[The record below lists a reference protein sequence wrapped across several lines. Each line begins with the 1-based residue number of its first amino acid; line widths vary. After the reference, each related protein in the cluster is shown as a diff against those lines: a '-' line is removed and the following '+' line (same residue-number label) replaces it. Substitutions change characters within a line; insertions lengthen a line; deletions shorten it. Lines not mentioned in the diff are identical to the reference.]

1 MASRSN
7 QLEEIQMVKVASVF
21 IGVAFLLTL
30 GGCEVTGPKVKV
42 GVPIAVKVEGAK
54 HCPPGQAKKGNC

>member
-1 MASRSN
+1 
-7 QLEEIQMVKVASVF
+7 MVKLAGVF
-21 IGVAFLLTL
+21 VGVAFLLTL

-54 HCPPGQAKKGNC
+54 CPPGQAKKGNC

>member
-1 MASRSN
+1 
-7 QLEEIQMVKVASVF
+7 MVKVASVF

-30 GGCEVTGPKVKV
+30 GGCEITGPKVKV
-42 GVPIAVKVEGAK
+42 GVPIAIKVEGAK